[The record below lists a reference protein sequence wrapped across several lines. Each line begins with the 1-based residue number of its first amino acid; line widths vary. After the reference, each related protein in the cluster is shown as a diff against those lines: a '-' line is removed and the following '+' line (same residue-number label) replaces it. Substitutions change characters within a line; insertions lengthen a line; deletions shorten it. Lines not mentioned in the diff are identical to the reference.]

1 MGALHHTKFRC
12 SSCSEALYEIRTGKQ
27 DVKPVHVLGYTSIS
41 NLGITELLLDNQKG
55 MFHLAADRRLSIL
68 DFFIPVEAFV
78 TGRDLK
84 SGRFYVGPEFDI
96 TEVFIIPNLRSL
108 FCSTVSRIA
117 VTDFIV
123 FMKEICGFI
132 NIMNICSCSGNR
144 MDITVSGI
152 NARMD
157 FHAVI
162 PLVAFLV

>member
-1 MGALHHTKFRC
+1 MGVHNTRTKDVPLC
-12 SSCSEALYEIRTGKQ
+12 SG
-27 DVKPVHVLGYTSIS
+27 
-41 NLGITELLLDNQKG
+41 QKT
-55 MFHLAADRRLSIL
+55 FYL
-68 DFFIPVEAFV
+68 DFFISVETSV

-117 VTDFIV
+117 VPDFIV
-123 FMKEICGFI
+123 FMQEICGFI

-152 NARMD
+152 NARMG
-157 FHAVI
+157 FHPVI
-162 PLVAFLV
+162 PLVASLV